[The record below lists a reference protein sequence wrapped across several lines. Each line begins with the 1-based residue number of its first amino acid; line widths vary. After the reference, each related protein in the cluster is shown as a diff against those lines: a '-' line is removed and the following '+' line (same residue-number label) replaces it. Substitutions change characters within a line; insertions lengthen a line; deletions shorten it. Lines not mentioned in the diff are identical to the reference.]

1 MKKDHRLLVITRYDI
16 WDAALFCV
24 LMMMLVLVALDV
36 VLAGGSGTA
45 LTPITMALVGVKLS
59 REIRRLREYFV
70 KLENANRAER
80 CGLAMPRIYEDC
92 DDIREALNTRQSTE
106 RPPSSK

>member
-1 MKKDHRLLVITRYDI
+1 MKKDHRLLVINRHDLR
-16 WDAALFCV
+16 DMV
-24 LMMMLVLVALDV
+24 LYLILLAVLGLI
-36 VLAGGSGTA
+36 LMNMFLLGGVGTG
-45 LTPITMALVGVKLS
+45 ITATMVGLGSVRICS
-59 REIRRLREYFV
+59 EVRRLREYFI